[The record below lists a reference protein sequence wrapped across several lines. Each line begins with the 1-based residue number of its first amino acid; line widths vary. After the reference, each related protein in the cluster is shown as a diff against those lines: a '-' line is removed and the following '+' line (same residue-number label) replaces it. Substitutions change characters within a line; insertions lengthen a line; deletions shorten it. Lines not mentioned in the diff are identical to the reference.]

1 MNIYHLDSLFYV
13 DILSKIMLALVVFI
27 GVTVYMFAGRY
38 MAGDRN
44 IRHFKYQFALLLLSI
59 ITMVTADNLLL
70 FLAAWG
76 ISNFFLIRLMIHKPQ
91 WKAAKYSGLL
101 ASKSFLISSCCLML
115 GFLMLYLGTG
125 HTSIQSFIQSP
136 PVDHILVDAA
146 LISILIGAMAQSAI
160 WPFHRWL
167 LSSLNSPTPVSAIMH
182 AGLINGGGFLM
193 IRFAPVF
200 LPEHE
205 LLTILFVAGVVSAIL
220 GTVWK
225 LVQNDYKRMLASS
238 TMAQMGFMMVQCGL
252 GLFSAAVAH
261 LCWHGM
267 FKAYL
272 FLFSG
277 SAAQE
282 KRITKNDRP
291 RNNILSLSL
300 LFGVL
305 GGYIFLQTSGI
316 SLKYD
321 TTLIILAI
329 SIIASTQFSVSILH
343 KNYKKNLFLAMIFTS
358 VGAALYGLS
367 VRSMHALLMPL
378 NIDFAQPLN
387 TYHIVGMILLFSAW
401 LVLNVGF
408 SWPSYIGNWKVSK
421 YLYVKCLNA
430 SQPHP
435 STITTHHNHYHY

>member
-1 MNIYHLDSLFYV
+1 MNTYYLDSLFYI
-13 DILSKIMLALVVFI
+13 DILSKIMLCLVLFI
-27 GVTVYMFAGRY
+27 GTTVYMFAGRY
-38 MAGDRN
+38 MDGDSNLRP
-44 IRHFKYQFALLLLSI
+44 FKLQFAALLISI
-59 ITMVTADNLLL
+59 VTMVTADNLLL

-76 ISNFFLIRLMIHKPQ
+76 VSNFFLIRLMIHKPQ
-91 WKAAKYSGLL
+91 WRAARFSGLL
-101 ASKSFLISSCCLML
+101 AAKSFLISSFCLML

-136 PVDHILVDAA
+136 PVDHHLVDAA
-146 LISILIGAMAQSAI
+146 LILILISAMAQSAI

-193 IRFAPVF
+193 IRFAPVY
-200 LPEHE
+200 LRENE
-205 LLTILFVAGVVSAIL
+205 LLTILFVAGVISAIL
-220 GTVWK
+220 GTLWK
-225 LVQNDYKRMLASS
+225 LLQNDYKRMLASS
-238 TMAQMGFMMVQCGL
+238 TMGQMGFMMVQCGL

-277 SAAQE
+277 NAAKE
-282 KRITKNDRP
+282 KRLSRAVQ
-291 RNNILSLSL
+291 NNNVLLLSLIV
-300 LFGVL
+300 GIL

-329 SIIASTQFSVSILH
+329 STITSTQFSIAILH
-343 KNYKKNLFLAMIFTS
+343 ENTRRNLFLAFIFTS
-358 VGAALYGLS
+358 IGAALYGLS
-367 VRSMHALLMPL
+367 VKTMHILLSPL
-378 NIDFAQPLN
+378 NIDLAQPLN
-387 TYHIVGMILLFSAW
+387 IYHIIAMILLFGAW
-401 LVLNVGF
+401 LVLNLGI
-408 SWPSYIGNWKVSK
+408 SWPRYIGNWKIIK

-435 STITTHHNHYHY
+435 LTITTHHNHYHY